1 MEASGVRAYYE
12 GALSALRHIE
22 DRQPTGRRFGAEADA
37 RWGAFHGDLTTADRI
52 DLLIR
57 DADAQWPGAFG
68 SRTVF
73 ARQGVAE
80 DESFG
85 MGWEPL
91 DPVDAEDMWRTGQGK
106 ALATDLRATLTA
118 VAAGWGA
125 TVVGCSV
132 GAVGPAEKLV
142 VAGPGAIIAVL
153 ESFSKGRDLDWADQV
168 IVVATPPAH
177 RQLAALGAALLNVA
191 VPTRLYAHTDV
202 GGVVKGVVHRVIVSD
217 DADGDDAVRARSIG
231 GGQ

>member
-22 DRQPTGRRFGAEADA
+22 GRQPTGRRFGAEADA

-106 ALATDLRATLTA
+106 ALATDMRATLTA

-202 GGVVKGVVHRVIVSD
+202 GVVVKGVVHRVIVSD
-217 DADGDDAVRARSIG
+217 DADGDDAVRARVLG